1 MYVNCVCTSTLFG
14 IAKVIATSRMKPAIT
29 ETMTDQIMPTAAE
42 RDAWCVSSDMCA
54 EAS

>member
-1 MYVNCVCTSTLFG
+1 MNCACTPVWLG

-29 ETMTDQIMPTAAE
+29 ETTTDQSIPTAAE